1 MTLHDNRESINAI
14 TLSGRI
20 INEPVQDMQF
30 LMFTLRHV
38 RSSKEP
44 AQLFECRVY
53 TAFGRTP
60 DREVIRK
67 GNEVVVEGTLQDGP
81 FKKLDRR
88 YVGNHIDVETIRG
101 NAAQPV
107 RLPDGKERLLPPL
120 INEIILN
127 GTLPDEPSFGKNGSW
142 VRFELYFDQGMGSFR
157 KRCLMFAPRDS
168 TPLPAAIL
176 RKDARVAV
184 RGAFHMDTFQDPQGK
199 EEIYVEELLSDERY
213 ITDIR
218 FEERE
223 APRAADRRSVS
234 VVFESWPAVTLL
246 TNHTRYGSESVYI
259 PTCDHSC
266 WLKCNPVA
274 ALCKDWLHGAEAR
287 PDVRHLIT
295 PPPAGVKVRGVQG
308 QN

>member
-1 MTLHDNRESINAI
+1 MTLHDNRETVNAI

-20 INEPVQDMQF
+20 INEPVQYIQF

-44 AQLFECRVY
+44 AQFFECRVY

-67 GNEVVVEGTLQDGP
+67 ENEVVLEGTLQDGP
-81 FKKLDRR
+81 YKKLGHRH
-88 YVGNHIDVETIRG
+88 VGNHIDVKTIRT
-101 NAAQPV
+101 NTAQPV
-107 RLPDGKERLLPPL
+107 RLPDGRERLLPPL
-120 INEIILN
+120 VNEIILN
-127 GTLPDEPSFGKNGSW
+127 GTLLDEPSFGKNGSW
-142 VRFELYFDQGMGSFR
+142 VRFELYVDQSIGSFR
-157 KRCLMFAPRDS
+157 KQCLMFAPRDG

-176 RKDARVAV
+176 RKDTRVAI
-184 RGAFHMDTFQDPQGK
+184 RGTFHMDTFQDPQGK

-218 FEERE
+218 FEEKE

-234 VVFESWPAVTLL
+234 VVFEGWPAVTLQ
-246 TNHTRYGSESVYI
+246 TNHTRYGAESVYI
-259 PTCDHSC
+259 PACDHSC

-295 PPPAGVKVRGVQG
+295 PPPAGIKVTGVQG